1 MHHAAEHRTGVVL
14 VTGAAVAWS
23 TAGFFTRLIP
33 LDAWTILFW
42 RGLFGG
48 FFIGLY
54 VLWCYRGRTLA
65 VTRAMGW
72 PGVLV
77 TCLSAL
83 GMTTFIPALKLTSV
97 ANVAIVFAAC
107 PFVAAGFAWI
117 WFRERATPLTLG
129 ASLLAFAGVVLTVAG
144 SGGGRDSLLGDFLAL
159 VMTVAI
165 AAMTVAMRR
174 YRHIPLLPTAC
185 LSNWLGAL
193 VGLCFAAPLAAG
205 PWDLG
210 YQDLGYLALFG
221 LAQMGL
227 GLTFFT
233 IGSRLIPAAETA
245 LISALETPLAPLWV
259 WLAFGEA
266 VAPPALIGGLLVMLA
281 VIGHVLLQNRANRR
295 LGALPAAES

>member
-14 VTGAAVAWS
+14 VTSAAVAWS

-54 VLWCYRGRTLA
+54 VLWRYRARTLA

-72 PGVLV
+72 PGLLV
-77 TCLSAL
+77 TCLSTI

-107 PFVAAGFAWI
+107 PFVAAAFAWI

-144 SGGGRDSLLGDFLAL
+144 GDGGRELAAGRSPGPGDDP
-159 VMTVAI
+159 VAI

-193 VGLCFAAPLAAG
+193 VGLGFAAPLVAG
-205 PWDLG
+205 P
-210 YQDLGYLALFG
+210 QDLALSRPLRPRPDGPGSHLLHHRIAPHPRRRDRPHQRPGDAFGAALG
-221 LAQMGL
+221 LA
-227 GLTFFT
+227 
-233 IGSRLIPAAETA
+233 RLRRGGRA
-245 LISALETPLAPLWV
+245 LAP
-259 WLAFGEA
+259 
-266 VAPPALIGGLLVMLA
+266 
-281 VIGHVLLQNRANRR
+281 
-295 LGALPAAES
+295 